1 VKKSKRQP
9 MKTIEVEPSVGD
21 FDNLRLNATVIEQQ
35 LLILLKAPE
44 TTELVS
50 DLQLNFNLSDHN
62 KE

>member
-21 FDNLRLNATVIEQQ
+21 FNNLRLNSTVIEQK
-35 LLILLKAPE
+35 LPILPKAPE

-50 DLQLNFNLSDHN
+50 DLQLNFNHSDHN